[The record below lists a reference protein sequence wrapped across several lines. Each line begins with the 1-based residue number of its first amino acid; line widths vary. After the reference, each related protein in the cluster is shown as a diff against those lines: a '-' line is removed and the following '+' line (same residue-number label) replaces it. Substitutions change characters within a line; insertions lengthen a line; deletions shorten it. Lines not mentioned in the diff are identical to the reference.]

1 MPEQIVALSGEDERA
16 LAEVLRTAIAEEAER
31 LAAST
36 RYAESAQGFRDLLER
51 WKSAPSAGQM
61 RDREL
66 WKRFA
71 AAREAFYEQRNR
83 AYAER
88 ARERTATVERK
99 EALIAES
106 EALATSEDGRA
117 IGDALERLMTEWKAA
132 GHAGRDQEQALWE
145 RFSASR
151 RAAFD
156 RRRSMAAERDRAR
169 GGARAAKRAL
179 IEQAQALVEP
189 FDAAAAEPA
198 LATQMEAWRAAG
210 SAGRA
215 DDEELWQAFRAARD
229 QVLAQLRAARPPR
242 RREGGAPA
250 APRSRRGLALC
261 LERAAAA
268 AAAARE
274 PAHGRAAQ
282 ARGARRRG
290 RAATRRGARRRPRT
304 GCRGESAGAQARRR
318 AGRARARARAA
329 RLRRLTRLERAS
341 DVGVVRADAV
351 ELDRVA
357 LEPPEV
363 QAARR
368 GRMHLQ
374 RAAPGPCAVGA
385 LALLGAARARAQRV
399 QLEARDLG
407 GAAGRDVHAG
417 VEHAV
422 QRARPAA
429 RAARRRKSRA
439 DDDAAQRVA
448 RALRRAVQLR
458 VGDAEPGQERAG
470 VAERLAAQQ
479 RVEVGG
485 ALVRAAQVGRERA
498 GAQALVAQLLGQP
511 VALGARA
518 VGVGE
523 RLLEALAHVGQL
535 RPRCDR
541 ARSPSAAR
549 RRRRL
554 ARKTGPSG

>member
-1 MPEQIVALSGEDERA
+1 MESPAEETPDAPVIDAPAEEPVSEEPVAAEDPITVEEAVAEQVAVPDGPVDDAATAPAEPLVEEPVAEEAVTEEPAALVEDVLVEDAPPSADDDAPGEEQPSGEMPEQIVALSGEDERA

-88 ARERTATVERK
+88 ARERSATVERK

-106 EALATSEDGRA
+106 EALATSEEGRA

-179 IEQAQALVEP
+179 IEQAEALVEP

-242 RREGGAPA
+242 RRESG
-250 APRSRRGLALC
+250 
-261 LERAAAA
+261 
-268 AAAARE
+268 
-274 PAHGRAAQ
+274 
-282 ARGARRRG
+282 
-290 RAATRRGARRRPRT
+290 
-304 GCRGESAGAQARRR
+304 
-318 AGRARARARAA
+318 
-329 RLRRLTRLERAS
+329 
-341 DVGVVRADAV
+341 
-351 ELDRVA
+351 
-357 LEPPEV
+357 PP
-363 QAARR
+363 
-368 GRMHLQ
+368 
-374 RAAPGPCAVGA
+374 
-385 LALLGAARARAQRV
+385 
-399 QLEARDLG
+399 
-407 GAAGRDVHAG
+407 
-417 VEHAV
+417 
-422 QRARPAA
+422 
-429 RAARRRKSRA
+429 
-439 DDDAAQRVA
+439 
-448 RALRRAVQLR
+448 
-458 VGDAEPGQERAG
+458 
-470 VAERLAAQQ
+470 
-479 RVEVGG
+479 
-485 ALVRAAQVGRERA
+485 
-498 GAQALVAQLLGQP
+498 
-511 VALGARA
+511 
-518 VGVGE
+518 
-523 RLLEALAHVGQL
+523 
-535 RPRCDR
+535 
-541 ARSPSAAR
+541 
-549 RRRRL
+549 
-554 ARKTGPSG
+554 

>member
-1 MPEQIVALSGEDERA
+1 MESPAEETPDAPVIDAPPEEPVSEEPVAVEEPIAVEEAVAEEAAVPAAPAGDAMAAEEPVAEEPVAEEPVAEEPVAEEPVAEEPVEPVAEEPVAEEPVAEEPVAEEPVAEEPVAEEPVAEEPAGGGARPSRRRGRRREAPPEEPTLEEAAGDDEGSAEEPPSTEMPEQVVALSGEDERA

-66 WKRFA
+66 WRRFA

-88 ARERTATVERK
+88 ARERSATVERK

-156 RRRSMAAERDRAR
+156 RRRSMAAERDRPR

-198 LATQMEAWRAAG
+198 LARQMEEWKAAG

-229 QVLAQLRAARPPR
+229 QVLDPVAR
-242 RREGGAPA
+242 GAPA
-250 APRSRRGLALC
+250 AP
-261 LERAAAA
+261 
-268 AAAARE
+268 
-274 PAHGRAAQ
+274 P
-282 ARGARRRG
+282 RG
-290 RAATRRGARRRPRT
+290 R
-304 GCRGESAGAQARRR
+304 
-318 AGRARARARAA
+318 
-329 RLRRLTRLERAS
+329 
-341 DVGVVRADAV
+341 
-351 ELDRVA
+351 
-357 LEPPEV
+357 
-363 QAARR
+363 
-368 GRMHLQ
+368 
-374 RAAPGPCAVGA
+374 
-385 LALLGAARARAQRV
+385 
-399 QLEARDLG
+399 
-407 GAAGRDVHAG
+407 
-417 VEHAV
+417 
-422 QRARPAA
+422 RPA
-429 RAARRRKSRA
+429 
-439 DDDAAQRVA
+439 
-448 RALRRAVQLR
+448 
-458 VGDAEPGQERAG
+458 GTP
-470 VAERLAAQQ
+470 
-479 RVEVGG
+479 
-485 ALVRAAQVGRERA
+485 
-498 GAQALVAQLLGQP
+498 
-511 VALGARA
+511 
-518 VGVGE
+518 
-523 RLLEALAHVGQL
+523 
-535 RPRCDR
+535 
-541 ARSPSAAR
+541 
-549 RRRRL
+549 
-554 ARKTGPSG
+554 

>member
-1 MPEQIVALSGEDERA
+1 MESPAEETPDAPVIDAPAEEPVNEEPVAAEDPIAAEEVVAEQAAVPDGPVDDAASAPAEAPVEAPAEESVAEEPVVEEPSPEEPVALAEAAVVEEAPPEEPSPEEPVALAETVVVEEAPPEEPSPEEPSADDAPGEEQPSGEMPEQIVALSGEDERA

-88 ARERTATVERK
+88 ARERSATVERK

-169 GGARAAKRAL
+169 GGARTAKRAL

-242 RREGGAPA
+242 RRESGAPA
-250 APRSRRGLALC
+250 RRDRSEGARSASSAPQQPPQPPVSPLTLALRKHE
-261 LERAAAA
+261 ERVAEVEQRLAE
-268 AAAARE
+268 ARV
-274 PAHGRAAQ
+274 G
-282 ARGARRRG
+282 
-290 RAATRRGARRRPRT
+290 
-304 GCRGESAGAQARRR
+304 
-318 AGRARARARAA
+318 GRARAAEARALERKLADEQGALERARA
-329 RLRRLTRLERAS
+329 L
-341 DVGVVRADAV
+341 
-351 ELDRVA
+351 
-357 LEPPEV
+357 
-363 QAARR
+363 
-368 GRMHLQ
+368 
-374 RAAPGPCAVGA
+374 
-385 LALLGAARARAQRV
+385 LAF
-399 QLEARDLG
+399 
-407 GAAGRDVHAG
+407 AG
-417 VEHAV
+417 
-422 QRARPAA
+422 
-429 RAARRRKSRA
+429 
-439 DDDAAQRVA
+439 
-448 RALRRAVQLR
+448 
-458 VGDAEPGQERAG
+458 
-470 VAERLAAQQ
+470 
-479 RVEVGG
+479 
-485 ALVRAAQVGRERA
+485 
-498 GAQALVAQLLGQP
+498 
-511 VALGARA
+511 
-518 VGVGE
+518 
-523 RLLEALAHVGQL
+523 
-535 RPRCDR
+535 
-541 ARSPSAAR
+541 
-549 RRRRL
+549 
-554 ARKTGPSG
+554 